1 VAYALPDD
9 PTPPTA
15 SSGAPAWVAPVVT
28 MLLVLLAVVLVVG
41 PARRRAGLAS
51 HR

>member
-9 PTPPTA
+9 PMPPTA